1 MFLFVVQKVLCTGGS
16 QWETGSEHLIY
27 SRKHF
32 LTILHSNGEKTSIKP
47 IEYFQLLQESY
58 FLREA
63 RQSKREEADD
73 WRVLNDAVWEQEV
86 QVIIC

>member
-1 MFLFVVQKVLCTGGS
+1 MSLSVVQKVRCTGGS

-27 SRKHF
+27 SRKRF
-32 LTILHSNGEKTSIKP
+32 LTILHSNGKKTPIKP
-47 IEYFQLLQESY
+47 IEYFKLLQESY

-73 WRVLNDAVWEQEV
+73 WKVLNDAVWEQEV